1 MRARTLG
8 VPGRHFLRARP
19 YYVDPVQTPPQISP
33 DGAYWWDGEVWQ
45 PMPVHSGATSV
56 AQPTAETP
64 RPSWLPEGVEVPT
77 PPRQPGIPLISQ
89 PAVIGASAG
98 AAIYAPAWASE
109 TPPQSAGLSTT
120 KKVLLWAGLVL
131 SGAILL
137 FGLLGVPIAL
147 NEAGTARS
155 NGLTGAATLI
165 VVGGA
170 IFVPC
175 LAVLLGFG
183 PVVAASLHS
192 LGILGC
198 LVVLAM
204 VVNTA
209 VAVTSPVG
217 GGRFVIPWGT
227 LALVVFR
234 AWRGR
239 WLGAGI
245 IGGVWAVAATITL
258 TMARP

>member
-1 MRARTLG
+1 MQGPLQ
-8 VPGRHFLRARP
+8 V
-19 YYVDPVQTPPQISP
+19 SP
-33 DGAYWWDGEVWQ
+33 DGAYWWDGQVWQ
-45 PMPVHSGATSV
+45 PMPVASA
-56 AQPTAETP
+56 AQPATGTP
-64 RPSWLPEGVEVPT
+64 PPSWLPEGVDVPT
-77 PPRQPGIPLISQ
+77 PPSPAGVPLISQ
-89 PAVIGASAG
+89 PAGP
-98 AAIYAPAWASE
+98 AIYGPAWASE
-109 TPPQSAGLSTT
+109 TTPPASLSIT
-120 KKVLLWAGLVL
+120 KKILLWAGVVL
-131 SGAILL
+131 TGGILL
-137 FGLLGVPIAL
+137 IGILGVPIAL

-155 NGLTGAATLI
+155 NGLTVAAVLI

-204 VVNTA
+204 VLNTA
-209 VAVTSPVG
+209 FAVTSPVG
-217 GGRFVIPWGT
+217 GGRFVVPWGT
-227 LALVVFR
+227 LVLVIFR

-245 IGGVWAVAATITL
+245 IGGAWVVGAIVTL